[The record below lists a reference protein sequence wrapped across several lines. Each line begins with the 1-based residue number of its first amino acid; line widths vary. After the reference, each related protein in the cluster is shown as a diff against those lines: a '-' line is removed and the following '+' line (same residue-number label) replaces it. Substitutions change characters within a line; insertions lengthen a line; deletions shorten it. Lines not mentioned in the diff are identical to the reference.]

1 MDTGATDVYSMAG
14 CCSHVGTA
22 LDFFFFFLIV
32 KVKLC
37 GSTGDS

>member
-22 LDFFFFFLIV
+22 LDFFFFLD
-32 KVKLC
+32 C
-37 GSTGDS
+37 EG